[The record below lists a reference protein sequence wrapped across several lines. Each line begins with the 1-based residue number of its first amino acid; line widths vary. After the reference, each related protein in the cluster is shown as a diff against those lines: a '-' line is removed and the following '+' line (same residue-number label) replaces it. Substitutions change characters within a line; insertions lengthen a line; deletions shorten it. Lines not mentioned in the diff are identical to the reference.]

1 MSSPLLKKSPE
12 MLKSSGRATTNP
24 CCSNGEVSCF
34 IIINSFAIQFKKSK
48 IFYGMFLL
56 RYKDLATQQW
66 SVSDRETAQQT
77 SARQEYEID
86 LQSDSS
92 NESDTVSVDIK
103 H

>member
-1 MSSPLLKKSPE
+1 
-12 MLKSSGRATTNP
+12 
-24 CCSNGEVSCF
+24 
-34 IIINSFAIQFKKSK
+34 
-48 IFYGMFLL
+48 MFLL